1 MDAGMLTELITS
13 LGFPVVCV
21 IGLAWFAYY
30 MVKTNTERSE
40 NLLKSIQEQ
49 NQRREDKL
57 YTEIA
62 ECREINGKAIE
73 TIAISAEK
81 LDAIQQ
87 DVHEIKTDITIMKA
101 KDK

>member
-1 MDAGMLTELITS
+1 MDAGMFTELITS
-13 LGFPVVCV
+13 LGFPIACV

-40 NLLKSIQEQ
+40 NSLKSIQEQ

-73 TIAISAEK
+73 TIAIYAEK
-81 LDAIQQ
+81 LDAIQH
-87 DVHEIKTDITIMKA
+87 DVHEIKTDITIIKT
-101 KDK
+101 KEK

>member
-73 TIAISAEK
+73 TIAIYAEK